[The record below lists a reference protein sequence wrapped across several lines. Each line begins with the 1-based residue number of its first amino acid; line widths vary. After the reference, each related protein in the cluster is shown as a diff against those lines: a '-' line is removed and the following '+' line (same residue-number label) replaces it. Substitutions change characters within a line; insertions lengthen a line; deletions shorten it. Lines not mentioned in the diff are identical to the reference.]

1 MNNLRMCSDLGLK
14 IRKRMEAKKIFCYSY
29 KIMHAHD
36 FQLVNKL
43 KQSSTLG
50 NLTIFISWSTSF
62 PVPLTKTLK
71 TDASN
76 GRRFAEKLVWE
87 NN

>member
-14 IRKRMEAKKIFCYSY
+14 IRKSMEAKKIFCYSY
-29 KIMHAHD
+29 EIMHAHD

-50 NLTIFISWSTSF
+50 NLTIFIS
-62 PVPLTKTLK
+62 
-71 TDASN
+71 
-76 GRRFAEKLVWE
+76 
-87 NN
+87 